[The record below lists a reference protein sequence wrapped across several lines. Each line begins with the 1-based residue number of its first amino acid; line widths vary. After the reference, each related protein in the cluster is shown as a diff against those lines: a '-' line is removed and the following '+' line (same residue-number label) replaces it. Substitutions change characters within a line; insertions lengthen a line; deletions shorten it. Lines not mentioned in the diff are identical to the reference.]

1 MRICRHNS
9 RSGIA
14 LIVVMIAITV
24 LSILAAGFAYSMKVE
39 TKLAQNSN
47 SETELIWLGRSGVD
61 AARWVLAAGQGC
73 PFDCLNQK
81 WVGGLGAPCETNGPL
96 SAVVSLSPF
105 QLEGYPPYPF
115 SIKITDLDRKYHINR
130 DPNDPDLERAL
141 EQALRLVGVDAGD
154 YSAISGAIIDW
165 MDPDDN
171 THIGGTESAYYQT
184 LDPPYFAKN
193 QPIDDLSELL
203 LVRGVT
209 PDIYWGGV
217 ATNHPPAAFQNKLGR
232 VTPVTGVTS
241 YNVGLMDLFTP
252 FSNPAGRININT
264 ASLVQLQMI
273 PFVDEV
279 IAAKI
284 IELRSGP
291 DGADGTED
299 DQPAG
304 MGGPLGSVESMLASA
319 GMNQQVVPLAARFCT
334 VKSSV
339 FEVEVDAEIAGYKRK
354 FFAILAKNNQRD
366 VQVLS
371 FYWKD

>member
-1 MRICRHNS
+1 MADKTPFCH
-9 RSGIA
+9 
-14 LIVVMIAITV
+14 
-24 LSILAAGFAYSMKVE
+24 
-39 TKLAQNSN
+39 KL
-47 SETELIWLGRSGVD
+47 L
-61 AARWVLAAGQGC
+61 
-73 PFDCLNQK
+73 K
-81 WVGGLGAPCETNGPL
+81 VGGCGG
-96 SAVVSLSPF
+96 
-105 QLEGYPPYPF
+105 
-115 SIKITDLDRKYHINR
+115 
-130 DPNDPDLERAL
+130 
-141 EQALRLVGVDAGD
+141 
-154 YSAISGAIIDW
+154 
-165 MDPDDN
+165 DN

-339 FEVEVDAEIAGYKRK
+339 FEVEVDAGIAGYKRK